1 MRNNTDK
8 KIKKI
13 TIVVMGCDRASWSD
27 IRGTEVFCIEYNKKN
42 KSNPIRNV
50 YDFDEEYWSGPDSIE
65 DGVQSVRKLS
75 PMEAWVKDFDGY
87 DELDENELEE
97 ARIILEDALEK
108 VTAKQGA

>member
-1 MRNNTDK
+1 MRNNSAK
-8 KIKKI
+8 KINKI
-13 TIVVMGCDRASWSD
+13 NIVVMGCDGESWSD
-27 IRGTEVFCIEYNKKN
+27 ITGTEVFCIKYDENNDY
-42 KSNPIRNV
+42 NPIENTQ
-50 YDFDEEYWSGPDSIE
+50 DFDAEYWSGPDSIE

-75 PMEAWVKDFDGY
+75 PMEAWIKDFDGY